1 MDVKVIGPI
10 KEYLKMFNGPDEF
23 NLWYAKN
30 KDDIDKLTTHK
41 LNKMYHI
48 DGYRIT
54 KIKGVLCLKKDMKKH
69 ENEIENEIENDLD
82 LRDPQGKARSQN
94 ESIIEDI
101 QNEIEKL
108 KLDIITIK
116 TTINDIVK
124 AINGE

>member
-69 ENEIENEIENDLD
+69 ENEIENDETDLD